1 MHESYLRTHDSLSVL
16 LSAMTPEQIGNLAQE
31 TSHDKEAALSV
42 EKYCQMESCAK
53 EEVQTE
59 VFVAYS

>member
-1 MHESYLRTHDSLSVL
+1 
-16 LSAMTPEQIGNLAQE
+16 MTPEQIGNLAQE